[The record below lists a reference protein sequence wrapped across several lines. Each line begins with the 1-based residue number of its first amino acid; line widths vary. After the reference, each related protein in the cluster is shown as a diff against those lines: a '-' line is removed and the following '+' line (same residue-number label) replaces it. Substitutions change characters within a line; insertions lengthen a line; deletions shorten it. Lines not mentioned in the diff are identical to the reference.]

1 MYTYLSV
8 SVWRSGRALSI
19 FSPFVDEAVD
29 DCDCGDDDGGNA
41 NRCKGEEG
49 GLQSLLVLLLPLWRS
64 RTVRSSNRLHFN
76 TSSTTSSKHVE
87 VDGLRT
93 KILDIYW

>member
-1 MYTYLSV
+1 MHTYLSV

-29 DCDCGDDDGGNA
+29 DCDCDCGDDGGNA
-41 NRCKGEEG
+41 NTCKGEEG

-64 RTVRSSNRLHFN
+64 RTVRSSNR
-76 TSSTTSSKHVE
+76 
-87 VDGLRT
+87 
-93 KILDIYW
+93 